1 MRFHELSISGFGPF
15 AGTETIDFD
24 RLGAAGLFLLAGP
37 TGAGKTTILDAISY
51 ALFGETTGQGQVKGT
66 ADGRSGA
73 ELRCSRSTGQQK
85 TEVQLTFSV
94 GGRTYRVVRNPD
106 YERASQKGKGLTKET
121 AKALLTRRPNEAHGD
136 DTKWEPIA
144 TKVRQVDERMH
155 EITGFTAD
163 QFRRVVVIPQGRF
176 RDVLVSSGE
185 DREKLLERI
194 FGTETYKRFESLV
207 STRRSEAEAARKSV
221 QQDRRKLLQG
231 DETLLIAD
239 DAAVATEL
247 RARIVT
253 ASGEAT
259 RLAERLTEV
268 ERQHS
273 AATEQLGRA
282 REVERLAL
290 AAQAAEDRYGRAL
303 EELARIAPKRVV
315 LEAAV
320 AAREPARLLAEWREL
335 VATTAAARGK
345 SDDARREAATAAA
358 LVQQEQRAY
367 AAAEAAY
374 SGVRDCGERLGQIV
388 ERLKV
393 VDSMT
398 SQHADA
404 AAQAQAAAAMV
415 TRAEEALG
423 LAESAVSVAMA
434 AEQQARVRLD
444 ETTSRCLAG
453 AAARLSG
460 ELVDGVPCPVC
471 GGVEHPRPAARAE
484 GSPGEAEVEAC
495 RRHLA
500 EAGRRREEAHRTASD
515 ARSELAGAQAKA
527 GAARRTLDATPQP
540 PDVTALI
547 DEKRQLEERRD
558 RLESDLELAK
568 GRVERA
574 TTAAADWSRQLEGTL
589 AAANLLE
596 ENTTKAR
603 RCFET
608 ALDASPFAEI
618 ESLEAACREEGVITN
633 LRTEVAAAEKEEAA
647 AAAGRAAATAAL
659 DGRVGADI
667 SAIEMAQKEIA
678 ATLADTRKAEEGAR
692 NTLRDLLA
700 LEEAHAGI
708 AARHADAES
717 AVRRASRLDDLVTG
731 TAHPSEKVSLHRW
744 VLGAVL
750 EEVAAEAT
758 GLLREMSRG
767 RYELLRAESTDDRRK
782 LAGLDIEVLDTWNGT
797 RRPARTLS
805 GGETFLASLA
815 LSLALAR
822 TAEHHQGGRRLET
835 VFIDE
840 GFGSLDAETLG
851 YAMKMLTSLRENGRI
866 VGVISHVD
874 EMQRAIPAQL
884 RIVRRGE
891 DVRTEIVNA

>member
-1 MRFHELSISGFGPF
+1 FGPF

-51 ALFGETTGQGQVKGT
+51 ALYGETTGEGQDTGK

-73 ELRCSRSTGQQK
+73 ELRCTRSSGQQK
-85 TEVQLTFSV
+85 TEVELTFSV

-106 YERASQKGKGLTKET
+106 YERASLKGKGRTKET
-121 AKALLTRRPNEAHGD
+121 AKAVLTRRSEGAHGD
-136 DTKWEPIA
+136 DTRWEPIA
-144 TKVRQVDERMH
+144 TKVRQVDERMR

-176 RDVLVSSGE
+176 RDVLVSSG
-185 DREKLLERI
+185 DVREELLERI
-194 FGTETYKRFESLV
+194 FGTETYERFESLV
-207 STRRSEAEAARKSV
+207 STRRSEAQAARDIV
-221 QQDRRKLLQG
+221 HRDREKLLQG
-231 DETLLIAD
+231 DEALLLAD

-247 RARIVT
+247 RARIAA
-253 ASGEAT
+253 ASAEAT
-259 RLAERLTEV
+259 RLAERLAEV

-282 REVERLAL
+282 REVERLVR
-290 AAQAAEDRYGRAL
+290 AAQAAEDRYRRAS
-303 EELARIAPKRVV
+303 EALARLAPARGM

-320 AAREPARLLAEWREL
+320 AAREPARLLAEWRDL
-335 VATTAAARGK
+335 VAMSADARSK
-345 SDDARREAATAAA
+345 SDEAGREAAAAAA
-358 LVQQEQRAY
+358 LVQQEQHAC

-374 SGVRDCGERLGQIV
+374 AGVRNCGERLGQIV

-393 VDSMT
+393 VESLNR
-398 SQHADA
+398 QRADA
-404 AAQAQAAAAMV
+404 AAQVQAFETRV
-415 TRAEEALG
+415 TRAEEAVVV
-423 LAESAVSVAMA
+423 AEAAVSVAMA
-434 AEQQARVRLD
+434 AELQARVSLD

-453 AAARLSG
+453 AAARLAD
-460 ELVDGVPCPVC
+460 ELVDGDPCPVC
-471 GGVEHPRPAARAE
+471 GGIEHPRPAARAE
-484 GSPGEAEVEAC
+484 GSPGEADVEAC
-495 RRHLA
+495 RWHLA

-515 ARSELAGAQAKA
+515 ARSKLTGAQAEA
-527 GAARRTLDATPQP
+527 GAARRALDEAPQP
-540 PDVTALI
+540 PDAKALI
-547 DEKRQLEERRD
+547 EERRELEERRA
-558 RLESDLELAK
+558 RLESELERTK

-574 TTAAADWSRQLEGTL
+574 SAAAADWSRQLEGARATS
-589 AAANLLE
+589 NLLE
-596 ENTTKAR
+596 ENTIKAR

-608 ALDASPFAEI
+608 ALEASPFGRVEL
-618 ESLEAACREEGVITN
+618 LEAAYREEDVITS
-633 LRTEVAAAEKEEAA
+633 LQTEVAAADKEEAA
-647 AAAGRAAATAAL
+647 ASEGRATANAAL
-659 DGRVGADI
+659 DGRVGVDI
-667 SAIEMAQKEIA
+667 ATLEMALKEIA
-678 ATLADTRKAEEGAR
+678 TALAATRKAEEGAR
-692 NTLRDLLA
+692 NTLRDLRA

-717 AVRRASRLDDLVTG
+717 AFRRATRLHELVSG
-731 TAHPSEKVSLHRW
+731 SAHPSEKISLHRW

-758 GLLREMSRG
+758 GMLREMSRG
-767 RYELLRAESTDDRRK
+767 RYELLRAESTDDRRA
-782 LAGLDIEVLDTWNGT
+782 LAGLDIEVLDTWSGT

-851 YAMKMLTSLRENGRI
+851 YAMKMLTSLREEGRI

-884 RIVRRGE
+884 RIVRSGE
-891 DVRTEIVNA
+891 DVRIKIVHA